1 MALDL
6 FNSGMVGEA
15 GIRRSPP
22 AIHYFIFDTV
32 LDIILKK
39 HVLSRFTPIAFDF
52 TKSFSKVQVCSLC
65 SFEF

>member
-1 MALDL
+1 VTLDL
-6 FNSGMVGEA
+6 PNSGMVGEA

-22 AIHYFIFDTV
+22 VIPDFIFDTV